1 MQHKVKATYLRLP
14 CYKQISAL
22 SISLFLMIKQSQIPY
37 FPGFPD
43 SLKPIFNV
51 SGSPLFELVD
61 VFTTAIATSL
71 IFWFVFNYL
80 PDQKNKKHAM
90 LHCAGYIENLYS
102 LLDELFSFIMLS
114 YSSDKS

>member
-71 IFWFVFNYL
+71 IFWFVL
-80 PDQKNKKHAM
+80 IICPIRRIKNM
-90 LHCAGYIENLYS
+90 QCYIVLVTLKTYTVS
-102 LLDELFSFIMLS
+102 WMSYFHLLC
-114 YSSDKS
+114 